1 MAEDIEK
8 LKDKLNYTFQNRALL
23 REALTHRSYAVENH
37 LSYDNQRLEFLGD
50 AVLEIVLTEHL
61 YHLYKEYNEG
71 LMAKMRSA
79 LVQQDALAR
88 LARKL
93 ELGSFLITGKGELES
108 GGTERDST
116 LADLF
121 EALLGAYY
129 LDAGFDAAR
138 QFILAQFNAEFPEP
152 HRLLTGLNPKGILQE
167 YSQRRWNSA
176 PEYTVLSISG
186 PEHNPSFEVEVK
198 VGSISALGT
207 AHNRRQAESQAAR
220 HAIWQIAECDPSIN
234 ELKLHN

>member
-71 LMAKMRSA
+71 LMTKMRSA

-167 YSQRRWNSA
+167 
-176 PEYTVLSISG
+176 
-186 PEHNPSFEVEVK
+186 
-198 VGSISALGT
+198 
-207 AHNRRQAESQAAR
+207 
-220 HAIWQIAECDPSIN
+220 
-234 ELKLHN
+234 